1 MRGQGGRAK
10 GPGAG
15 DDEVDITALGVHILQ
30 TPTGIILRDAGS
42 NGLTRNHV
50 GASGQ
55 KPAITP
61 GVSRSPRLLAGHALV
76 AQRLDG
82 EHGRRLLI
90 LGVPLARAWLNGP
103 HVRLEFVH
111 ALLEGLVGIA

>member
-1 MRGQGGRAK
+1 QGGRAK

-15 DDEVDITALGVHILQ
+15 DNEVDVTTLGVHILQ
-30 TPTGIILRDAGS
+30 TSTGIILRDAGS
-42 NGLTRNHV
+42 DGLARDHV
-50 GASGQ
+50 GATGQ
-55 KPAITP
+55 KTAITP
-61 GVSRSPRLLAGHALV
+61 GLRRSPRLLPAYALV

-90 LGVPLARAWLNGP
+90 LSVPLARAWLNGP

-111 ALLEGLVGIA
+111 ALLEGLVSIA